1 MLRGP
6 ADPDQPVSAAQSA
19 GRVRLDWRGLRLL
32 HPDPVYADVRREYFL
47 PPPVPQGRL
56 QLADQSAAATARH
69 RDQCL
74 HLLQELLPD
83 IRAERDQLHVADVDH
98 GGLLL
103 SRGARGGVHGDRH
116 PAHRP
121 PDPSARVRGR
131 RARGDPGSSGVS
143 GRFAGRSVIVTGGGR
158 GIGQATA
165 RAFAAEGA
173 DVLVLGRTVA
183 DLEATVAQI
192 TDGGG
197 QAWLLQCDVTDETQV
212 EDATGRAV
220 ARNGR
225 IDVLVNNAGIDD
237 DTPFLEIDRSRWRNV
252 IDTNLTGVFLM
263 SQSVARQMAAAGGG
277 VILHT
282 ASIDGAG
289 ADGPYAAYNA
299 SKAGLLGLNRTMALE
314 LASYGI
320 RSNCVSPGFT
330 HTFMTENADGPTLL
344 AYLNGSFDR
353 VPMTRLVRPDEVAA
367 AFLFLT
373 SDQASAIT
381 GIDLRVDCG
390 LTANWYILETLPGD

>member
-1 MLRGP
+1 
-6 ADPDQPVSAAQSA
+6 
-19 GRVRLDWRGLRLL
+19 
-32 HPDPVYADVRREYFL
+32 
-47 PPPVPQGRL
+47 
-56 QLADQSAAATARH
+56 
-69 RDQCL
+69 
-74 HLLQELLPD
+74 
-83 IRAERDQLHVADVDH
+83 
-98 GGLLL
+98 
-103 SRGARGGVHGDRH
+103 
-116 PAHRP
+116 
-121 PDPSARVRGR
+121 
-131 RARGDPGSSGVS
+131 VS

-192 TDGGG
+192 TGDGGR
-197 QAWLLQCDVTDETQV
+197 AWLLQCDVMDEAQV
-212 EDATGRAV
+212 EDATTRSV

-263 SQSVARQMAAAGGG
+263 SQSVARQMASAGGG

-282 ASIDGAG
+282 ASIDGSG
-289 ADGPYAAYNA
+289 GDGPYAAYNA

-314 LASYGI
+314 LAAHGI

-330 HTFMTENADGPTLL
+330 HTVMTENAVGPKLL
-344 AYLNGSFDR
+344 SYLNGSFDR
-353 VPMTRLVRPDEVAA
+353 VPMKRLVRPEEVAA
-367 AFLFLT
+367 AFLFLA

-390 LTANWYILETLPGD
+390 LTANWYILETLPED